1 MKVSSHLA
9 VPKSM
14 RAISWHLCLLGLGL
28 SPVLFSIAGCAKEVK
43 AEFPRPPATA
53 TLPPPEEPS
62 PAPAP
67 APAPAEPEPEPV
79 EEPAEENTE
88 EPRDP
93 PRPSPPRRTSVPPP
107 DPEEPPPEPPST
119 TLSGDGDVDP
129 ELAAKLE
136 RASTLLQSVSRRHL
150 TSVQADQLVAA
161 RGFVAQARQ
170 ALSEGDPRRALVLID
185 KGLILAE
192 DVDRVSRP

>member
-1 MKVSSHLA
+1 MIASLLA

-14 RAISWHLCLLGLGL
+14 RARLWPLCLLGLGL
-28 SPVLFSIAGCAKEVK
+28 SQVLFSVTGCAKEVK

-53 TLPPPEEPS
+53 TLPPPEEPPPPPEPE
-62 PAPAP
+62 PAP
-67 APAPAEPEPEPV
+67 EPEPEPV
-79 EEPAEENTE
+79 EEPVAEDTE
-88 EPRDP
+88 KPQEPP
-93 PRPSPPRRTSVPPP
+93 PPSPPRRPAVPTP

-119 TLSGDGDVDP
+119 TLSGDGEVDP

-136 RASTLLQSVSRRHL
+136 RASTLLQSVSRRQL
-150 TSVQADQLVAA
+150 TSVQAEQLVAA